1 MLRIVEHLHDDVEGS
16 QSVDKRR
23 HRTVAFAPDLNVLAI
38 NPKVGG
44 ELMGTG
50 LGGRHAAHQL
60 DAGHLQVLAVKQIPD
75 LVMADLAGLIVGV
88 ILHCTGEFDL
98 QTTRQVDLVLGLQEV
113 GHAALT
119 GLTVDTN
126 DSLVGAPDVVWV
138 DGQVGGLPVNLV
150 DTDALLLGLA
160 FEVLQTFLDSVL
172 VRARKGCEDEVAGVG
187 LACRHR

>member
-1 MLRIVEHLHDDVEGS
+1 MDNDVEGD
-16 QSVDKRR
+16 QCVDESR
-23 HRTVAFAPDLNVLAI
+23 HRTVTLTTDLSVRPI

-44 ELMGTG
+44 ELIGTG
-50 LGGRHAAHQL
+50 FGGRRAAHQL
-60 DAGHLQVLAVKQIPD
+60 DARHLQILAVKQIPD
-75 LVMADLAGLIVGV
+75 LVVADLAGLVIGV
-88 ILHCTGEFDL
+88 ILHCTGELDL

-160 FEVLQTFLDSVL
+160 FEVLQAFLDSVL